1 MKTLNLSKLG
11 LQFYYN
17 RSLNIIKLKKFL
29 DPEIPVLSKKL
40 INKLDSC
47 LNIADVGSSGLP
59 PEEFF
64 SAFEKSIFH
73 CFDPDSRAKKS
84 AFSNIIFYSKALFS
98 SAAEKKLFLTRMP
111 DASSLLEPNKEF
123 LDMFLNAKSS
133 DVIKEDKINLSTLD
147 IILNEE
153 ERIDFL
159 KVDAEGADLE
169 VIKGGERSLSDCLGI
184 KIEVQYKERNIGSPL
199 FLEVDNYLRNKFFL
213 LNLKNS
219 SWLKSKEFFIN
230 SNAELVWADAY
241 YLKNDK
247 SFLKSYFEKNCE
259 ERKIYLT
266 KYIVIGCLMG
276 AHDHLIYFL
285 KNKMTEL
292 KISEEEKKEF
302 ISGIIS
308 SRKNVFL
315 QSSISLI
322 FALFFSFSLLFFYPI
337 KKIRKKLI
345 IYLRKNISFLGSVLI
360 FLSRNSE
367 EGTIIKN

>member
-1 MKTLNLSKLG
+1 
-11 LQFYYN
+11 
-17 RSLNIIKLKKFL
+17 
-29 DPEIPVLSKKL
+29 
-40 INKLDSC
+40 
-47 LNIADVGSSGLP
+47 
-59 PEEFF
+59 
-64 SAFEKSIFH
+64 
-73 CFDPDSRAKKS
+73 
-84 AFSNIIFYSKALFS
+84 
-98 SAAEKKLFLTRMP
+98 MP

>member
-1 MKTLNLSKLG
+1 M
-11 LQFYYN
+11 
-17 RSLNIIKLKKFL
+17 NIIRLKKIL

-59 PEEFF
+59 PEEFYP
-64 SAFEKSIFH
+64 AFEKSKFH

-84 AFSNIIFYSKALFS
+84 SFSNIISYSEALFS

-147 IILNEE
+147 IILNDN

-159 KVDAEGADLE
+159 KVDVEGADLE

-292 KISEEEKKEF
+292 KISEDEKKEF

-315 QSSISLI
+315 QSSLSLI
-322 FALFFSFSLLFFYPI
+322 IALFFSFSLLFFYPI

-345 IYLRKNISFLGSVLI
+345 IYLRKNISFLGNVLI